1 MNPIDD
7 PKPIKPG
14 DVIAM
19 DGPPIYAEAA
29 RSTEDL
35 AREAGMEMRD
45 GRMCRVQRADTGHY
59 KYVVV
64 MQSVA
69 LADLE
74 RFAALVRAQAVED
87 SALALEAHGKTM
99 PDDEH
104 ERFDNGYQCAIE
116 NGAAAVRALK
126 EKP

>member
-35 AREAGMEMRD
+35 AREAGFDAYANGAGGVTIQAPDD
-45 GRMCRVQRADTGHY
+45 GD
-59 KYVVV
+59 
-64 MQSVA
+64 
-69 LADLE
+69 DLTAE
-74 RFAALVRAQAVED
+74 VTKLVALVRAQALED
-87 SALALEAHGKTM
+87 AARVCDVTPPYPFRPSIEAAH
-99 PDDEH
+99 
-104 ERFDNGYQCAIE
+104 AI
-116 NGAAAVRALK
+116 RALK